1 MHSINADDN
10 CLDLLHVVRGGGK
23 LIVYKQVGGVSGAVS
38 KQICLKTDN
47 IISRYYGVK
56 TVRGQQMVSWW
67 SYISLEAKGTGY
79 TYIATE

>member
-1 MHSINADDN
+1 MQMII
-10 CLDLLHVVRGGGK
+10 VRICSTLFVGGK
-23 LIVYKQVGGVSGAVS
+23 LIIYKQVGGVSGVVS

-47 IISRYYGVK
+47 IISCYSGVK
-56 TVRGQQMVSWW
+56 TVCDQQLVSWW